1 LRKKM
6 AWMETRF
13 RILRLDEVD
22 STNSYARRLAE
33 GGASDGTVVVARKQT
48 SGKGR
53 LGRQWHSSGD
63 FGLWFSVLLR
73 PAFDPRF
80 AGMLGI
86 SAGVAVA
93 QAARSIAGADAV
105 LKWPNDVLIEG
116 RKVCG
121 ILAEGCTAGRRLEWA
136 VVGIGINVTLPGG
149 GFPPE
154 LEDVATA
161 LSQHCACGAEGS
173 ALDKDILLDAVLGE
187 FGARYAMLH
196 EGGTRLVRDEA
207 AGLME
212 CFLGRRVT
220 IRGEFGVLQ
229 VRALDLLED
238 GALLVK
244 PDGGEMMQITA
255 ADVSI
260 GTCARERGEEDA

>member
-1 LRKKM
+1 M

-13 RILRLDEVD
+13 RVLRLDEVD
-22 STNSYARRLAE
+22 STNSYARGLAE
-33 GGASDGTVVVARKQT
+33 DGAPDGTVVVARKQT

-53 LGRQWHSSGD
+53 LGRQWYSSGD
-63 FGLWFSVLLR
+63 FGLWFSMLLR
-73 PAFDPRF
+73 PEFDPRF

-93 QAARSIAGADAV
+93 QAIRSLVGAEAV

-121 ILAEGCTAGRRLEWA
+121 ILAEGRTTGTRLEWA
-136 VVGIGINVTLPGG
+136 VVGIGINVTPPEG

-161 LSQHCACGAEGS
+161 LSQHCVRDVEGS
-173 ALDKDILLDAVLGE
+173 ALDRDVLLDAVLGQ

-196 EGGTRLVRDEA
+196 EEGARLVRDEA
-207 AGLME
+207 AELME
-212 CFLGRRVT
+212 SFLGRRVT
-220 IRGEFGVLQ
+220 IRGGFGIIQ
-229 VRALDLLED
+229 ARALSLLED

-244 PDGGEMMQITA
+244 PDGGEIMQITA

-260 GTCARERGEEDA
+260 GTCARGVGEENE